1 MEGTHS
7 GTYYLK
13 ERSGLFSR
21 NNSYTMLVNDG
32 KRDDHLDKDVG
43 NSTDAENMVEKE
55 NFRE

>member
-1 MEGTHS
+1 
-7 GTYYLK
+7 
-13 ERSGLFSR
+13 
-21 NNSYTMLVNDG
+21 MLVNDG